1 MPEERVLGSREMNEM
16 DTGQLDPFREQVLVS
31 PGPTQV
37 PPDVLEVLA
46 RPLLHHRAPQFR
58 AAFRGVRSGLQ
69 KIAQTENPVL
79 LLACTGTGAME
90 SAIVNLC
97 APGDAVLVPSAG
109 YFGERWIELAERYG
123 CDVVPLRYEWGQI
136 PSAEDL
142 DLALRARPDVKAVF
156 LVHSETSTGV
166 VIDLERFAAVAKSV
180 DVLLVVDSVSS
191 FAAVPIQTDAW
202 DIDVLLSSSHK
213 ALMTP
218 PGLAFLILSPRALEA
233 ANASPIPR
241 FYLDW
246 GQNLATQL
254 GEEPETWFSAA
265 TSLVSGLEAALA
277 RIGRE
282 GLDTVYER
290 HAQLGRRCRSR
301 VKALE
306 LELFSPDDD
315 TAVVLSAVRMPPG
328 IDSTAV
334 VRVMHDRWGI
344 TVADGEARLKGNIVR
359 IGHLGYVSE
368 DDVDRAVQALGAAV
382 EEVGASRRTELAA
395 APRVEV
401 A

>member
-1 MPEERVLGSREMNEM
+1 M
-16 DTGQLDPFREQVLVS
+16 DTANFDSLRQQIDPLREQTLMS

-46 RPLLHHRAPQFR
+46 RPVLHHRAPQFR
-58 AAFRGVRSGLQ
+58 AALRGVRSGLQ
-69 KIAQTENPVL
+69 EIAGTENPVL

-90 SAIVNLC
+90 SAVVNVC
-97 APGDAVLVPSAG
+97 GPADTVLVVSAG

-123 CDVVPLRYEWGQI
+123 CDVVPLRYEWGSI

-142 DLALRARPDVKAVF
+142 DRALRARPDVKAVF

-166 VIDLERFAAVAKSV
+166 VLDLERFAAAAKSA

-191 FAAVPIQTDAW
+191 FAAVPIEVDEW
-202 DIDVLLSSSHK
+202 GVDVLLSSSHK

-218 PGLAFLILSPRALEA
+218 PGIAFLILSPAALEA
-233 ANASPIPR
+233 ANEAPLPR

-254 GEEPETWFSAA
+254 GDEPETWFSAA
-265 TSLVSGLEAALA
+265 VSLVSGLEAALA

-282 GLDTVYER
+282 GLDSVYER
-290 HAQLGRRCRSR
+290 HIRWGRRCRSGVR
-301 VKALE
+301 ALG
-306 LELFSPDDD
+306 LEIFSPDDD
-315 TAVVLSAVRMPPG
+315 TAAVLTAVRMPPG
-328 IDSTAV
+328 VDSTEV
-334 VRVMHDRWGI
+334 VRIMHDRSGI
-344 TVADGEARLKGNIVR
+344 TIADGEARLKGNIVR
-359 IGHLGYVSE
+359 IGHLGYAADV
-368 DDVDRAVQALGAAV
+368 DVDRAVQALGAAV
-382 EEVGASRRTELAA
+382 SEVAERQRTE
-395 APRVEV
+395 V

>member
-1 MPEERVLGSREMNEM
+1 M
-16 DTGQLDPFREQVLVS
+16 DELKNTAQLDPFREQVLVS

-69 KIAQTENPVL
+69 EIGQTENSVL

-90 SAIVNLC
+90 SAVVNLC
-97 APGDAVLVPSAG
+97 APGDAVLVVSAG
-109 YFGERWIELAERYG
+109 YFGERWIDLAERYG
-123 CDVVPLRYEWGQI
+123 CDVVPLRYEWGRI

-142 DLALRARPDVKAVF
+142 DRALRARPDVKAVF

-166 VIDLERFAAVAKSV
+166 VIDLARFGTAVKSA

-191 FAAVPIQTDAW
+191 FAAVPIQADNW
-202 DIDVLLSSSHK
+202 GIDVLLSSSHK

-233 ANASPIPR
+233 ANAAPLPR

-282 GLDTVYER
+282 GLDRVYER
-290 HAQLGRRCRSR
+290 HVQLGRRCRSG

-315 TAVVLSAVRMPPG
+315 TAAVLTAVRMPPG

-344 TVADGEARLKGNIVR
+344 TIADGEARLKGNIVR

-368 DDVDRAVQALGAAV
+368 DVVDRAVQALGAAV
-382 EEVGASRRTELAA
+382 EEVAAAQRTE
-395 APRVEV
+395 V